1 MKNYFKKTLGLS
13 DQGATDIIRANSAAT
28 FVNLFLMAT
37 SGVLY
42 SFLKDSLTS
51 SLNGERPS
59 FDLLFYILYSL
70 IIVVCIYISY
80 YFAYNTSYMSAYNES
95 ATKRITLAETL
106 RKLPLSFFG
115 KKDLSDIT
123 TTIMT
128 DAAELEHSFSHFIPV
143 LVGSITSTTIISIGL
158 LVFNVKMAIATLW
171 VIPISFALCVMTRAY
186 QRKFNVKSVG
196 NRLDYDNKL
205 TECIENIKDMK
216 ANNRKEAHQ
225 EDLERKL
232 KSSERHNLIT
242 ELGIGLPVCTAQMIL
257 KVGIATSMLMGVNL
271 LGKEEI
277 DLLTF
282 LVFMVLVTRV
292 FDPIAGALINLAATF
307 HSLVSIDR
315 MKDLE
320 ATKLQTG
327 KEHFAPKGYD
337 IVFDQVTFA
346 YHDGETVINN
356 ASFIAK
362 QGEITAL
369 VGPSGGGKSTAL
381 KLVARFWDVTKGSIR
396 IGGENISEI
405 DPETLLKSISIVFQ
419 DVTLFDNTILENI
432 RIGKIGATDEE
443 VMEAAKAAHCHEF
456 VEKLSNGYHTFIGE
470 NGATLS
476 GGERQRLSIARA
488 LLKDAPIVLLDEAT
502 SSLDI
507 QSETAVQSAI
517 NRLTKE
523 KTVIVIAH
531 RMRTIA
537 GANKIILL
545 KEGKVAEEGT
555 HNELMKHGANYANM
569 VNLQVKSMN
578 WKLV

>member
-271 LGKEEI
+271 LGKGEI